1 MEEASDADA
10 DETASAETAEPAE
23 GDASGPGEHTASVTV
38 RAGDSLWSIA
48 DAHGEPTDWPEIYAA
63 NQGEPQPGGGQF
75 DNPNLIYPGQELD
88 LPAADE
94 PADPP
99 AGPGATTP
107 PTGDTPHEPPAPDT
121 DAEQERD
128 DAQPPPPATTGPI
141 PPRTAEPSP
150 DATRTPP
157 APSTAPETGDRSE
170 PSRQAD
176 DQELAP
182 AAVWMGAGVL
192 AAALVGTLGV
202 RRRLQQRRL
211 RPGRRIPMPQG
222 RAAATEQS
230 LRAAQHPT
238 GFDLLD
244 AALRS
249 LALNL
254 AEAQRDLPVI
264 EAVVLHESK
273 VELHLDQDIA
283 PMKPFAAAAGRQ
295 DMWICAASSPGLADE
310 DTLQAADAPYPALV
324 SIGWDNQGHLVLV
337 DLEHVG
343 ILQLAGDQTFARH
356 VLQAIAVE
364 LANTPL
370 PGHMEVAAL
379 GEAVPGLE
387 NAAPERVLRTT
398 DLADAVADLSAHA
411 ADQRRALAGTGTNS
425 LRQARLREDAGGAW
439 TPHIVLAAELPHGAD
454 SDRLVDVLTEQPRT
468 AAAVITTAPAPA
480 GTEPSGVWT
489 LDCQSPDGTI
499 VLPGSGLPVHLQGLS
514 DEHYQDAVEL
524 LTLAASESDVPAP
537 AWVTSHDDETLA
549 EDDEDGLPAEYADLE
564 DEEIAVQAT
573 PPVRTAQTPD
583 TSAADTGH
591 GADLLTLEK
600 PAVEP
605 PAVRT
610 DDEPAGPSL
619 AEVLAQDD
627 DHGDHGPHPD
637 FSTWVMQPEPEPS
650 PSPTVPC
657 APAPREA
664 VHAALP
670 PATPPTPER
679 ERATGGGPTVLLLGP
694 IAVEGATGRLDSNR
708 RRRGIELAAYL
719 ALNPGVDHHAIDD
732 ALWPGQLVN
741 KQMRNS
747 VISRTRSWL
756 DKDPDGNAHFP
767 RVQDTGDS
775 RYRLGPNVTC
785 DWTTFQKHAR
795 KGLADEGEDGDLSLR
810 RALALVR
817 GRPFT
822 GIDPGRYAWAEPAVQ
837 EMVSAIT
844 HVAYELSTRR
854 REAGDHTAAL
864 WAARTGLLAAEEN
877 ETLHRQIFL
886 AHHAAGDMPALRLA
900 AATLANINERLGG
913 GIDMDAETAEL
924 LRNLLPPPDAHP
936 LIHHRSGDTDEECTR
951 ATKRPA
957 RPGRGDRFQARD
969 IRQPPH
975 LRVLR
980 QHRRT
985 GPRLQNSPRPLPP
998 PQKPP
1003 PRAPLRAQPDRD
1015 HQRHRTRL
1023 PRPGPRHRER
1033 TPTPRTPRRPDEH
1046 PATRPRTRRRTRPG
1060 RHDHQARHRNGAP
1073 LPPAGHH
1080 ERGEDRAIPPDA
1092 RLRPEDRRAVP
1103 RQAARPIPRRL
1114 GRVLLRPHAR
1124 LVRRPVRPQA
1134 NPAHDQPPDRRLRT
1148 VQRVDQERGSGRPYV
1163 TLAVNVTAG
1172 EHRHHVV
1179 LRSHFETLITPLA
1192 IGTHVLAVGDWATFD
1207 RAHVPQLRLFAEDH
1221 WQVAYWTTNPATG
1234 RPTEPTCPPPITSR
1248 QGVIAQS
1255 GVRRRSDAVTTP
1267 RNPFPA
1273 TPPAAPPVKEE
1284 EPAPSPKSSA
1294 RNSND
1299 EAIAG
1304 QPSIPTGEARPQLP
1318 DRPMPAPPES
1328 PPLPP
1333 PPSAPPRPIHSPATP
1348 APRRR
1353 RRWFRRRS

>member
-1 MEEASDADA
+1 MAHRTPAPLRALGSVLRALLGLALLTALTVGVPYLLLTVGHQPTELTGGWDLLTQRDDGSLFLVVLTCIGWAGWAAFTFSVLVELVAVLRRRSAPRIRTLGPMQAAASFLIGGIVLLAPTAASAATATSAVAVTVTQTVGETTPSTSTAPAADETDRPQHTVTSATELPWDLAEEYLGDGKRWKDIAALNPDVPGLASGDQFLPKDAVITLPADARPVAEATSPEPAASTTTQAPAPDSSPIVEEAPDADA
-10 DETASAETAEPAE
+10 DETKSAETAE
-23 GDASGPGEHTASVTV
+23 GDTAAPGEHTASVTV

-63 NQGEPQPGGGQF
+63 NKGEPQPGGGQF

-88 LPAADE
+88 LPAADK
-94 PADPP
+94 PAEPP
-99 AGPGATTP
+99 ANPGATTP
-107 PTGDTPHEPPAPDT
+107 PTGDTPHAPPAPDPDT
-121 DAEQERD
+121 DAGAEQERD
-128 DAQPPPPATTGPI
+128 DAQPPPPATTGPA
-141 PPRTAEPSP
+141 PSRTAEPSP
-150 DATRTPP
+150 EATRTPP
-157 APSTAPETGDRSE
+157 APSRTPDAGDRTT
-170 PSRQAD
+170 PSRHAD
-176 DQELAP
+176 DQEQLAP

-254 AEAQRDLPVI
+254 ADARRDLPVI

-273 VELHLDQDIA
+273 VELHLDQDTT
-283 PMKPFAAAAGRQ
+283 PMKPFSAAAGRQ

-310 DTLQAADAPYPALV
+310 ETLQAADAPYPALV

-343 ILQLAGDQTFARH
+343 ILQLAGDQTYARH

-387 NAAPERVLRTT
+387 SAAPERVLRTT
-398 DLADAVADLSAHA
+398 DLAVAVADLSAHA
-411 ADQRRALAGTGTNS
+411 ADQRRALAGTGTSS
-425 LRQARLREDAGGAW
+425 LRQARLREDAAGAW
-439 TPHIVLAAELPHGAD
+439 TPHIVLAADLPHGAD
-454 SDRLVDVLTEQPRT
+454 SDLLVEVLNEQPRT
-468 AAAVITTAPAPA
+468 AAAVITTTPALT
-480 GTEPSGVWT
+480 GTERSGVWT
-489 LDCQSPDGTI
+489 LHCQGPDHTI

-524 LTLAASESDVPAP
+524 LTLAASDADVPAP
-537 AWVTSHDDETLA
+537 AWVTSHDDETPN
-549 EDDEDGLPAEYADLE
+549 EDGDGLPAEYADLE

-573 PPVRTAQTPD
+573 HPARTAQTPD
-583 TSAADTGH
+583 TPAAGH
-591 GADLLTLEK
+591 GADILTLEK
-600 PAVEP
+600 PAVEA
-605 PAVRT
+605 PAVRP

-637 FSTWVMQPEPEPS
+637 FSTWVMQPEPEP
-650 PSPTVPC
+650 PTSPTPPTSPC

-664 VHAALP
+664 VHATLP
-670 PATPPTPER
+670 PATPPTPEP
-679 ERATGGGPTVLLLGP
+679 ESATVGGPAVLLLGP

-708 RRRGIELAAYL
+708 RRRGIELAAFL

-775 RYRLGPNVTC
+775 RYRLGPKVTC
-785 DWTTFQKHAR
+785 DWSTFQKHAR
-795 KGLADEGEDGDLSLR
+795 KGLADQGEDGDLSLR

-854 REAGDHTAAL
+854 REAGDYTSAL

-900 AATLANINERLGG
+900 AATLAKINERLGG
-913 GIDMDAETAEL
+913 GVDMDAETAEL
-924 LRNLLPPPDAHP
+924 LRNLLPHP
-936 LIHHRSGDTDEECTR
+936 T
-951 ATKRPA
+951 
-957 RPGRGDRFQARD
+957 
-969 IRQPPH
+969 
-975 LRVLR
+975 
-980 QHRRT
+980 
-985 GPRLQNSPRPLPP
+985 
-998 PQKPP
+998 
-1003 PRAPLRAQPDRD
+1003 
-1015 HQRHRTRL
+1015 RTR
-1023 PRPGPRHRER
+1023 
-1033 TPTPRTPRRPDEH
+1033 
-1046 PATRPRTRRRTRPG
+1046 
-1060 RHDHQARHRNGAP
+1060 
-1073 LPPAGHH
+1073 
-1080 ERGEDRAIPPDA
+1080 
-1092 RLRPEDRRAVP
+1092 
-1103 RQAARPIPRRL
+1103 
-1114 GRVLLRPHAR
+1114 
-1124 LVRRPVRPQA
+1124 
-1134 NPAHDQPPDRRLRT
+1134 
-1148 VQRVDQERGSGRPYV
+1148 
-1163 TLAVNVTAG
+1163 
-1172 EHRHHVV
+1172 
-1179 LRSHFETLITPLA
+1179 
-1192 IGTHVLAVGDWATFD
+1192 
-1207 RAHVPQLRLFAEDH
+1207 
-1221 WQVAYWTTNPATG
+1221 
-1234 RPTEPTCPPPITSR
+1234 
-1248 QGVIAQS
+1248 
-1255 GVRRRSDAVTTP
+1255 
-1267 RNPFPA
+1267 
-1273 TPPAAPPVKEE
+1273 
-1284 EPAPSPKSSA
+1284 
-1294 RNSND
+1294 
-1299 EAIAG
+1299 
-1304 QPSIPTGEARPQLP
+1304 
-1318 DRPMPAPPES
+1318 
-1328 PPLPP
+1328 
-1333 PPSAPPRPIHSPATP
+1333 
-1348 APRRR
+1348 
-1353 RRWFRRRS
+1353 